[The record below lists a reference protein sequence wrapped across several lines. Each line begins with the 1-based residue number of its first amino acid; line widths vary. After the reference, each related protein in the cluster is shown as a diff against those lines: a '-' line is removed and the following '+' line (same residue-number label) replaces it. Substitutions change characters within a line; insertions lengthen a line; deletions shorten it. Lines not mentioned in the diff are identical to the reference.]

1 MIHGWKMPE
10 EAIATVLRD
19 GLAFVRQSFG
29 NGRIDELLERIY
41 ANVAPAQR
49 AQIKTW
55 LAETEPHIVFSFP
68 MEPRQLPCWA
78 IVVDPEEQTM
88 DYLGEVGE
96 AVELEGGEFVAV
108 SSERWQ
114 ATVGV
119 IVHAA
124 NADLCRYLYQ
134 LAKFLVARARLDL
147 ADQFPY
153 ERRVRGRDL
162 QPIGV
167 GGEAGSVI
175 AYRRVLSITVEG
187 DQTDATRF
195 DVSDV
200 DETVLN
206 ATDDGNALP
215 L

>member
-1 MIHGWKMPE
+1 MNYGWKMPE
-10 EAIATVLRD
+10 ESIATILRD

-41 ANVAPAQR
+41 ANVSNAQR

-55 LAETEPHIVFSFP
+55 LTEHEPHIVFAFP

-78 IVVDPEEQTM
+78 IVIDPEQQTM
-88 DYLGEVGE
+88 DYLGEIGDDE
-96 AVELEGGEFVAV
+96 ELETGEHVAIAA
-108 SSERWQ
+108 ERWQ
-114 ATVGV
+114 STIGV
-119 IVHAA
+119 ITHAP

-134 LAKFLVARARLDL
+134 LAKFLVARARIDL
-147 ADQFPY
+147 AGQFPY
-153 ERRVRGRDL
+153 ERRVGGRDL
-162 QPIGV
+162 QPIAV
-167 GGEAGSVI
+167 GGEAGGVI

-195 DVSDV
+195 DVSDI
-200 DETVLN
+200 DETVLH
-206 ATDDGNALP
+206 ATDDGDALP